1 MDKLEALLTEAER
14 IFDFTRITVCSNI
27 LRALKSFRTFH
38 FFQHV
43 DDELRNVR
51 SQLDEILTLGQELV
65 SKSEKYSKRVGPDI
79 ETITSKFEGLQRRI
93 RSMQVGE
100 SSLTCIEYIH
110 I

>member
-1 MDKLEALLTEAER
+1 MDKLEASLTDAER
-14 IFDFTRITVCSNI
+14 IFDFTRITVCRHVLQVSKIIMNV
-27 LRALKSFRTFH
+27 S

-43 DDELRNVR
+43 QDELRNVR
-51 SQLDEILTLGQELV
+51 GQLDELLTLGQELV
-65 SKSEKYSKRVGPDI
+65 SKSEKYSKLVGPDI

-100 SSLTCIEYIH
+100 PSLIRIEYIH